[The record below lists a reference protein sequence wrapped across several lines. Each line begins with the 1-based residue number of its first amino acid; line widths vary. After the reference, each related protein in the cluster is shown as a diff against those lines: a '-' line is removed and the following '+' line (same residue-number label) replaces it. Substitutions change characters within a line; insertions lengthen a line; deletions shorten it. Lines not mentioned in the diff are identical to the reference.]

1 MFPVSSTTGSSAAS
15 ASGANN
21 NNLVSSAT
29 VASEKNMFLQ
39 LLVAQLK
46 NQDPSQPM
54 DSSTFVT
61 QLAQFQQLEATANMQ
76 TDISGIHSDENQIV
90 ASLNPSSAA
99 SSTGAN
105 NNTGANGTTKTS

>member
-1 MFPVSSTTGSSAAS
+1 MFPVSSTTGSSATTAS
-15 ASGANN
+15 SGASN
-21 NNLVSSAT
+21 NNLVSSAN

-90 ASLNPSSAA
+90 ASLNASSAA
-99 SSTGAN
+99 SST
-105 NNTGANGTTKTS
+105 NGTTKTS